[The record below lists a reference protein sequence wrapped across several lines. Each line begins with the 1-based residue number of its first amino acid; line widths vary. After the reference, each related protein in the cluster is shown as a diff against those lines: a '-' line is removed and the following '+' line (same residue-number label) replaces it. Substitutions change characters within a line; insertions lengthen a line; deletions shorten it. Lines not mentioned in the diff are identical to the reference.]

1 MNNLTRETRLA
12 LFREYFGL
20 MEDYVER
27 FLEKY
32 PEQQAQAFCL
42 GTDTLIHCIS
52 HYNPEK
58 GEFIR
63 YLRASLRLNF
73 KKLKIQVA
81 RFSELARYNED
92 GEEVEF
98 DTPAQSQSGE
108 DLSLVGLEGTNYTD
122 EERDAVRSVYQKL
135 EEMDPDLALVFRLG
149 FEEGLSLQ
157 EIGHKMGYSRAT
169 AWRRKQAARKLARDI
184 LRDMGL
190 YDRPIYRRDW
200 GETMVDSSLLRPYE
214 EMPDRQFPPGWTRHF
229 SPDETRRRR
238 RRGYLVSDH
247 YPSK

>member
-20 MEDYVER
+20 VDDYAER

-63 YLRASLRLNF
+63 YLRVSLRLNF

-81 RFSELARYNED
+81 RFSELARYNDE
-92 GEEVEF
+92 GELVEF
-98 DTPAQSQSGE
+98 DTPAQFQSGV
-108 DLSLVGLEGTNYTD
+108 DASLAGLEGPGYTVKCQ
-122 EERDAVRSVYQKL
+122 ARS
-135 EEMDPDLALVFRLG
+135 
-149 FEEGLSLQ
+149 S
-157 EIGHKMGYSRAT
+157 
-169 AWRRKQAARKLARDI
+169 
-184 LRDMGL
+184 
-190 YDRPIYRRDW
+190 
-200 GETMVDSSLLRPYE
+200 DS
-214 EMPDRQFPPGWTRHF
+214 G
-229 SPDETRRRR
+229 
-238 RRGYLVSDH
+238 
-247 YPSK
+247 

>member
-12 LFREYFGL
+12 LFRKYIGL
-20 MEDYVER
+20 VDDYAER

-92 GEEVEF
+92 GELVEF
-98 DTPAQSQSGE
+98 DTPAQSQSGV
-108 DLSLVGLEGTNYTD
+108 DASLAGLEGPGYTD
-122 EERDAVRSVYQKL
+122 EERDAVWSVYQKL

-157 EIGHKMGYSRAT
+157 EISAKMGYSRAT
-169 AWRRKQAARKLARDI
+169 AGRRKQAARKLARQI
-184 LRDMGL
+184 FRDMGL
-190 YDRPIYRRDW
+190 YDRPVRRRDW
-200 GETMVDSSLLRPYE
+200 GPTMVDLSLIRHLE
-214 EMPDRQFPPGWTRHF
+214 EGEEIRWGWTRHF
-229 SPDETRRRR
+229 LPDETRRR
-238 RRGYLVSDH
+238 
-247 YPSK
+247 